1 MPVAL
6 DLLTLKR
13 AKETS
18 DCVNFKFTALFLLRF
33 YDARVLSLPGNGAV
47 EAKGQGVVPW
57 LPTIKGGLRS

>member
-13 AKETS
+13 TKETS
-18 DCVNFKFTALFLLRF
+18 DSVNFKFTALFLLGF